1 MMEKIPPHNEEA
13 EKSILGAS
21 LLSKDALI
29 NIMDIVKP
37 RDFYSEM
44 HKEIFTAIRELY
56 SRNEPGW
63 ILSPFPEE
71 LKKRNSLEM
80 SAAGRT

>member
-37 RDFYSEM
+37 RDFYSENAQRN
-44 HKEIFTAIRELY
+44 IY
-56 SRNEPGW
+56 SY
-63 ILSPFPEE
+63 
-71 LKKRNSLEM
+71 KRAVFEK
-80 SAAGRT
+80 

>member
-37 RDFYSEM
+37 RDF
-44 HKEIFTAIRELY
+44 TAKCT
-56 SRNEPGW
+56 
-63 ILSPFPEE
+63 
-71 LKKRNSLEM
+71 KKYLQL
-80 SAAGRT
+80 

>member
-37 RDFYSEM
+37 RDFYS
-44 HKEIFTAIRELY
+44 
-56 SRNEPGW
+56 
-63 ILSPFPEE
+63 
-71 LKKRNSLEM
+71 
-80 SAAGRT
+80 